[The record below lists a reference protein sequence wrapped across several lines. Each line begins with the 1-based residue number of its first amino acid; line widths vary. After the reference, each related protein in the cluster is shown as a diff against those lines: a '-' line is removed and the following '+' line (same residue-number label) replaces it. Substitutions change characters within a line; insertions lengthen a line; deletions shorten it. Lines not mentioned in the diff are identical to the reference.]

1 MATMEEKII
10 QNILEEILFK
20 IFPSVS
26 LDDSLVTDD
35 YVIGMDQEAPS
46 GTNGEDTPDKP
57 KCDRDVP
64 DVHELPSYSKVEEE
78 EFHVE
83 VVKKP
88 LIGSSEDE
96 GQMKEKI
103 EDDEKSSNQVSE
115 VNEEEF
121 HYEVIKKPMI
131 GASGDVGQMK
141 DKIKDDEK
149 SSNLVPKVDEEEF
162 HYEVMKKPM
171 IGAGGDVGQMKDKIK
186 DNEKPNDLMYHFSGL
201 PKPQFMNLPP
211 RLGLSRKSN
220 LPPLHKRQR
229 IEEGLSRKS
238 NLPPLHKRQH
248 IEEEEIEE

>member
-1 MATMEEKII
+1 MKMATMEEKII

-64 DVHELPSYSKVEEE
+64 DVHEVPSYSKVEEE

-83 VVKKP
+83 VIKKP

-103 EDDEKSSNQVSE
+103 EGNSIFPIRRISV
-115 VNEEEF
+115 
-121 HYEVIKKPMI
+121 
-131 GASGDVGQMK
+131 
-141 DKIKDDEK
+141 KI
-149 SSNLVPKVDEEEF
+149 
-162 HYEVMKKPM
+162 
-171 IGAGGDVGQMKDKIK
+171 
-186 DNEKPNDLMYHFSGL
+186 
-201 PKPQFMNLPP
+201 
-211 RLGLSRKSN
+211 RLKWN
-220 LPPLHKRQR
+220 K
-229 IEEGLSRKS
+229 
-238 NLPPLHKRQH
+238 
-248 IEEEEIEE
+248 

>member
-1 MATMEEKII
+1 MKMAIMEEEII

-20 IFPSVS
+20 IFPTVS

-35 YVIGMDQEAPS
+35 FVIGMDQEAPS
-46 GTNGEDTPDKP
+46 GTNGEDTPDMP

-115 VNEEEF
+115 VGEEEF
-121 HYEVIKKPMI
+121 HYEVI
-131 GASGDVGQMK
+131 
-141 DKIKDDEK
+141 
-149 SSNLVPKVDEEEF
+149 
-162 HYEVMKKPM
+162 KKPM

>member
-96 GQMKEKI
+96 GQMKRKI
-103 EDDEKSSNQVSE
+103 EGNSIFRIRRISVKIRLHWNGISRRLERHCCSCPIKLGSQIVSQLRL
-115 VNEEEF
+115 F
-121 HYEVIKKPMI
+121 CWFYRWR
-131 GASGDVGQMK
+131 
-141 DKIKDDEK
+141 KIE
-149 SSNLVPKVDEEEF
+149 
-162 HYEVMKKPM
+162 
-171 IGAGGDVGQMKDKIK
+171 
-186 DNEKPNDLMYHFSGL
+186 
-201 PKPQFMNLPP
+201 
-211 RLGLSRKSN
+211 
-220 LPPLHKRQR
+220 
-229 IEEGLSRKS
+229 
-238 NLPPLHKRQH
+238 
-248 IEEEEIEE
+248 

>member
-1 MATMEEKII
+1 MKMATMEEKII

-88 LIGSSEDE
+88 LIGIE

-103 EDDEKSSNQVSE
+103 KDDEKSSNQVSE
-115 VNEEEF
+115 VDEEEF

-141 DKIKDDEK
+141 DKI
-149 SSNLVPKVDEEEF
+149 KVDEEEF

-238 NLPPLHKRQH
+238 NLPPMHKSQH

>member
-1 MATMEEKII
+1 MKMAIMEEEII

-20 IFPSVS
+20 IFPTVS

-35 YVIGMDQEAPS
+35 FVIGMDQEAPS
-46 GTNGEDTPDKP
+46 GTNGEDTPDMP

-115 VNEEEF
+115 VGEEEF
-121 HYEVIKKPMI
+121 HHEVI
-131 GASGDVGQMK
+131 
-141 DKIKDDEK
+141 
-149 SSNLVPKVDEEEF
+149 
-162 HYEVMKKPM
+162 KKPM